1 MVGLVC
7 FHDKVSLSHLLELM
21 SFSYSLELHESNLY
35 MYFVGVSVE
44 NVAYSPPSRSLFLRE
59 SCHQALAAARL
70 RCRTRTWECY
80 FFGALFL

>member
-7 FHDKVSLSHLLELM
+7 FHDKLKLIELL

-44 NVAYSPPSRSLFLRE
+44 NVA
-59 SCHQALAAARL
+59 
-70 RCRTRTWECY
+70 
-80 FFGALFL
+80 

>member
-44 NVAYSPPSRSLFLRE
+44 NVAYSPLS
-59 SCHQALAAARL
+59 ARKL
-70 RCRTRTWECY
+70 SSGSGSGSFEVPN
-80 FFGALFL
+80 